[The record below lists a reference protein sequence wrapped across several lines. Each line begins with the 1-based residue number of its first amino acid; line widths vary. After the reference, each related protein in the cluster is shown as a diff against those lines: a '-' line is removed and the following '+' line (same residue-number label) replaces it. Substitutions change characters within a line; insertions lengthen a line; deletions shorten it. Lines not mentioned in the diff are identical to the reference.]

1 VPPDR
6 PAREE
11 ERPFEFGVAMIQ
23 GGGWII
29 ADPPRP
35 REEEGPDEENKKAT
49 ALGRRSAPP
58 RLETG
63 SGEEDR
69 TRFRDYLP

>member
-1 VPPDR
+1 V
-6 PAREE
+6 
-11 ERPFEFGVAMIQ
+11 IQ
-23 GGGWII
+23 GGGWIT

-58 RLETG
+58 RLETDP
-63 SGEEDR
+63 GEEDQDP
-69 TRFRDYLP
+69 FRDYLP